1 MSTQSITLISIDLP
15 AVLSR
20 RQIATTLNIQFRK
33 GIEACYYAELDE
45 QRYLF
50 FTEFSVLTFVNWPHQ
65 KIVETLSILGIED
78 AEHFKKNVLHQDY
91 LIMEDATVTQ
101 DSAVSNDLIR
111 LSDIS
116 LWPLM
121 IVALVVSQSVGLE
134 RFELKVS
141 HYFSEGRDM
150 LNDAGR
156 LTWMKRHKF
165 ADYAEEISLLR
176 HDMVLDLRLLDKP
189 NVLWDNENY
198 EHLYNRL
205 AEALDLNDRFEVV
218 SYKLNTLKEDIG
230 MMMDL
235 YNHKHSSFLEWIIIW
250 LIVAEVVMS
259 LLGIFGVVKH

>member
-1 MSTQSITLISIDLP
+1 MSAQSVTLISIDMP
-15 AVLSR
+15 VVLSR
-20 RQIATTLNIQFRK
+20 MQIATMLNVQLQK
-33 GIEACYYAELDE
+33 GIEACYYAELE
-45 QRYLF
+45 NNRYLF

-65 KIVETLSILGIED
+65 QIVETLGLLGIEQP
-78 AEHFKKNVLHQDY
+78 ENFEESVLHQDY
-91 LIMEDATVTQ
+91 LIMADPEVNQ
-101 DSAVSNDLIR
+101 GSAVSNELIT
-111 LSDIS
+111 LHELS

-134 RFELKVS
+134 RFEVKVN
-141 HYFSEGRDM
+141 HYFSKGRDM

-165 ADYAEEISLLR
+165 VDYAEEISLLR

-189 NVLWDNENY
+189 NVLWDNEIY
-198 EHLYNRL
+198 ERLYNRL
-205 AEALDLNDRFEVV
+205 AEALELNDRFEVV

-259 LLGIFGVVKH
+259 LLGIFGVVNH

>member
-1 MSTQSITLISIDLP
+1 MSTQSVTLISIDMPDL
-15 AVLSR
+15 LSR
-20 RQIATTLNIQFRK
+20 IKITKALNIQFSK
-33 GIEACYYAELDE
+33 GIEACYYAELSGS
-45 QRYLF
+45 RYLF
-50 FTEFSVLTFVNWPHQ
+50 FTEFSVLTFVNWSHSQ
-65 KIVETLSILGIED
+65 IVETLALLGIKN
-78 AEHFKKNVLHQDY
+78 AEQFKEEVLHQDY
-91 LIMEDATVTQ
+91 LIMEDANVSQ
-101 DSAVSNDLIR
+101 GSAVSNDLIT
-111 LSDIS
+111 LSELS

-134 RFELKVS
+134 RFEEKVN

-150 LNDAGR
+150 LKDAGR
-156 LTWMKRHKF
+156 LTWLKRHKF

-259 LLGIFGVVKH
+259 LLGIFGVVEH